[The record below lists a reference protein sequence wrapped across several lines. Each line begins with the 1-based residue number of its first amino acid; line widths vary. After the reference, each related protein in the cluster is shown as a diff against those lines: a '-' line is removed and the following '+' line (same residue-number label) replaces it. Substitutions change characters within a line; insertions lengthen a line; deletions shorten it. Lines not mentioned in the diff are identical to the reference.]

1 MRRIFVIGICG
12 LLLGGC
18 GKKEDGPA
26 TPEPKKIS
34 PELQQRL
41 DVLNAGLVVLRDLI
55 GAAARSEV
63 VAVRGAEQRQLLVFR
78 DGTQVTLACDEAA
91 AEAPLIG
98 VAADGGTYYWT
109 LASEKEAPR
118 LSDGAGKPC
127 LVADGVPVVGVDEAG
142 YWTLTTGE
150 NSPWRMVDRSGRPV
164 AASDRLQPVLFRSV
178 AELPGRLE
186 IRLADGG
193 ILSVPRVTDLSAGG
207 TANCYVV
214 TAPGRCLFNAKL
226 RGNGVGDVATTGFD
240 PRIEMTDGM
249 KADWLWCDREGLVSE
264 VELDPASGEILLTV
278 GEGPGN
284 AVVALLR
291 DGAVVWSWHLWV
303 TEAPQTV
310 TYGNGMRFMDRNL
323 GARGVRVGGTEAYG
337 MYYQWGRK
345 DPFYGGETTETSSTA
360 FAEAK
365 RLTVMNPE
373 AAAEWKIDKRTVT
386 AAEAAA
392 MPMTFFSAKL
402 ASGTYDWLSNP
413 NAGLWGAAKT
423 LNDPCPPGYKVPEV
437 TAWEGISVGNNYVE
451 GVSAWDDSNFGMT
464 VTFDGHGD
472 WYPAQGYR
480 FHSFGSIAGLR
491 ASTGGSGTYWSS
503 TATARS
509 ARYLFFRRPLTTSG
523 GSINLTLDKDR
534 SAGYTVRCCH
544 E

>member
-1 MRRIFVIGICG
+1 MASA
-12 LLLGGC
+12 GC
-18 GKKEDGPA
+18 FLADVEKKEDGPA

-63 VAVRGAEQRQLLVFR
+63 VAVRGAEQGQLLVFR

-164 AASDRLQPVLFRSV
+164 AASDWLQPVLFRSV
-178 AELPGRLE
+178 AELSGRLE

-193 ILSVPRVTDLSAGG
+193 ILSVLRVTDLSAGG

-392 MPMTFFSAKL
+392 MPTTFFSAKL

-413 NAGLWGAAKT
+413 NAGLWGLPRRST
-423 LNDPCPPGYKVPEV
+423 IPV
-437 TAWEGISVGNNYVE
+437 
-451 GVSAWDDSNFGMT
+451 
-464 VTFDGHGD
+464 
-472 WYPAQGYR
+472 R
-480 FHSFGSIAGLR
+480 R
-491 ASTGGSGTYWSS
+491 AT
-503 TATARS
+503 RS
-509 ARYLFFRRPLTTSG
+509 P
-523 GSINLTLDKDR
+523 K
-534 SAGYTVRCCH
+534 
-544 E
+544 